1 MIKDT
6 DVDYWSKYCI
16 GGFWKRDLLRVYV
29 LSVLCTI
36 ISCLG
41 GEEFSMYL
49 VAFAIILD
57 FFFFPPT
64 GANFH
69 SPHPPKPQINISLYA
84 VAVRGQS
91 ALTTAMLLLQWHAIQ
106 SIMLLKMNFTLMYLV
121 ANSWDW
127 RGASFRAH
135 WVKRGHL
142 FFPRNRAIK
151 YLLPA
156 HYLTIWIRNTPLWS
170 CKWYFH

>member
-16 GGFWKRDLLRVYV
+16 GGFRKRDLLRVYV

-57 FFFFPPT
+57 FFFFPSHRSQLPLPPPT
-64 GANFH
+64 KTPNKYFFVCSGCERSVSSNH
-69 SPHPPKPQINISLYA
+69 SCAVTTVTCDTKHYAAENEFYIN
-84 VAVRGQS
+84 V
-91 ALTTAMLLLQWHAIQ
+91 
-106 SIMLLKMNFTLMYLV
+106 F
-121 ANSWDW
+121 
-127 RGASFRAH
+127 
-135 WVKRGHL
+135 
-142 FFPRNRAIK
+142 
-151 YLLPA
+151 
-156 HYLTIWIRNTPLWS
+156 S
-170 CKWYFH
+170 CKFLRLEGSIFSCPLGKKRAFILPKKQSN